1 MKLILVDD
9 VFELGRRG
17 QVVRVADG
25 YGRNYLIPRKLAVLA
40 TPGNLKMV
48 EQQRLVTAK
57 KEAKYK
63 DEANLLAKE
72 LKQLHVVVS
81 RKSGETGTLFGSV
94 TSKDVAELLQQEGI
108 EMDRR
113 KILLGQPIKAIGN
126 YQIELRPHSEV
137 AVQLLVSVV
146 VEGDKAVA
154 KVKKKDE
161 ESDQIVAGLESKIE
175 EIEQL
180 MGTEK
185 STQEQPK
192 EIVESEAEGLKGGPA
207 EVAEEAV
214 ESEAEES
221 KDGPAEV
228 AEETVD
234 SEAEAELPS

>member
-25 YGRNYLIPRKLAVLA
+25 FGRNYLIPRKLAVLA

-48 EQQRLVTAK
+48 EQQRIATAK

-63 DEANLLAKE
+63 EEAELLAKE
-72 LKQLHVVVS
+72 LEQLHVVVS

-94 TSKDVAELLQQEGI
+94 TSKDVAELLQQEDI

-113 KILLGQPIKAIGN
+113 KIMLGQPIKAIGN

-180 MGTEK
+180 MGTDK

-192 EIVESEAEGLKGGPA
+192 ELKNGPDQVHPEEAVDSEAEELKGSPT
-207 EVAEEAV
+207 EVAEEA
-214 ESEAEES
+214 
-221 KDGPAEV
+221 
-228 AEETVD
+228 VD

>member
-48 EQQRLVTAK
+48 EQQRLATAK

-63 DEANLLAKE
+63 EDADLLAKE
-72 LKQLHVVVS
+72 LEQLHVVVS

-113 KILLGQPIKAIGN
+113 KIMLGQPIKGIGN
-126 YQIELRPHSEV
+126 YQIELRLHSEV

-146 VEGDKAVA
+146 AEGDKAVA

-161 ESDQIVAGLESKIE
+161 ESDQIVAGLESKTE

-180 MGTEK
+180 MGTEE
-185 STQEQPK
+185 STQEQQK
-192 EIVESEAEGLKGGPA
+192 ELIAGPAQVQPEEAADLEAEELKGGPA

-214 ESEAEES
+214 ESEAE
-221 KDGPAEV
+221 
-228 AEETVD
+228 
-234 SEAEAELPS
+234 AELPS